1 MLPCCMDM
9 PYKVTHSHG
18 IEFKE
23 YGIHNGAQCVLKGWL
38 LDDRDV
44 ERLKDNTDDEVIL
57 KYLPKTL
64 YVELLHSMKKN
75 YPGLPAQWFPMKP
88 VSTYW
93 CLDADDNIDICRR
106 GFSLVPNFSST
117 VHSATGRTLT
127 SCIADLGDL
136 WCIPG
141 FQAAMRGYIAL
152 SRVRAAHH
160 LLLSQPFSPLLF
172 CQGTQ
177 PYPSLLLDVLRGKVV
192 TEDVM
197 AKSLEARN
205 ANKNLKLLKAQCWTC
220 GECGEH
226 VPTCNYVKGSGQ
238 EWQAE
243 VFEKIIRTGR
253 LRRCLKCTTQCEC
266 SVCAKV
272 LPPTSFSASR
282 MQHHNWPSHGRR
294 LVCVDCSNPACT
306 SAACSTCRV
315 CRDPACTRQQ
325 CDQPIKPLHWQV
337 LPTSLEDVKIFLC
350 RSCRFPCALC
360 TVPKGERDFPKSMW
374 HHLTR
379 DRRVLCFDCCRPRC
393 TSSECETCTLI
404 PTILVL
410 CFFVGVQA
418 SPLSHHNF
426 SNMGIVVI
434 LIAGNRLPSFLQTL
448 IAEIPTYMFA

>member
-1 MLPCCMDM
+1 M

-192 TEDVM
+192 TEEVM

-205 ANKNLKLLKAQCWTC
+205 ANKNLKLLKDQCWPC
-220 GECGEH
+220 GKCGEH

-243 VFEKIIRTGR
+243 VFEKIIKTGR
-253 LRRCLKCTTQCEC
+253 LRRCLKCTKCTTRCEC
-266 SVCAKV
+266 SVCAKL

-282 MQHHNWPSHGRR
+282 MQNHNKPSHARQ
-294 LVCVDCSNPACT
+294 LVCVDCSNPACI

-315 CRDPACTRQQ
+315 CRDPACTRLQ
-325 CDQPIKPLHWQV
+325 CDQPIKPLNPKE
-337 LPTSLEDVKIFLC
+337 LPTSLEDVKNFFC
-350 RSCRFPCALC
+350 QNCRFPCALC

-374 HHLTR
+374 HHRFTR

-404 PTILVL
+404 PTTLVL
-410 CFFVGVQA
+410 RFLWGSRLLPCPPIT
-418 SPLSHHNF
+418 SP
-426 SNMGIVVI
+426 
-434 LIAGNRLPSFLQTL
+434 T
-448 IAEIPTYMFA
+448 